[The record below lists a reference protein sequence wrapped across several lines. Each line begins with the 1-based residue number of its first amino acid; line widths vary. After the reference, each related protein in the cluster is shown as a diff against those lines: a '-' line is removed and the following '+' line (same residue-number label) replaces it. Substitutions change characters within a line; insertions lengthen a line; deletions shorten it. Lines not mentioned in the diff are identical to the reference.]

1 MKGAL
6 VSLVRGLSGGK
17 SVKLSDLSNVSW
29 TAVLHIA
36 WVFDVV
42 WVVSGSA
49 VGDGE

>member
-36 WVFDVV
+36 WVFDSVV
-42 WVVSGSA
+42 LGSA